1 VIARAL
7 QIPEKTHSQTRELE
21 DAVTLLEPFA
31 TVTDV
36 LQGNKATLFDTLLCM
51 EALTKHFQDLMGKQ
65 PNTAYGSAMKRN
77 IEAVTGALL
86 ARMRMLLGRAYLVL
100 AYFAPSTDYDDPNQ
114 STWLARVKG
123 LLSSSCYGIPTSEWE
138 KWSNLVLD
146 VNPEPVTFESYKAH
160 IEERVKPHC
169 PQIAKTVLD
178 LLRSCPSE
186 APVERLFSKLKYS
199 FDQWRC
205 NATVDLVNA
214 VLRTQSGFAY
224 FHPVLE
230 LPDVVVAAG
239 SKDKDPTPAKAARAE
254 GQTTAT
260 PAREQPTATAVGTP
274 QQQIVPQPP
283 RTAAAA
289 PPAAPAEVNQ
299 VIDDDDEEPG
309 FRIPNSVE
317 YVFGYVLD
325 LLSSEVAA
333 PPLPNTGGT
342 KSTRSVA
349 DKCSKCH
356 APCKRHEYAAYI
368 VCKLCPR
375 DRHDYYP
382 AKISVSHIKRV
393 CDTIAEAQKNEHVEI
408 KGPVWEC
415 PQCLATKRK

>member
-1 VIARAL
+1 VGAQLVLLRAQVSL
-7 QIPEKTHSQTRELE
+7 RQRHRRGVRFDSQRAELRRSRHPLE
-21 DAVTLLEPFA
+21 DSRRDPHETLPTALR
-31 TVTDV
+31 VQNI
-36 LQGNKATLFDTLLCM
+36 LQ
-51 EALTKHFQDLMGKQ
+51 AL
-65 PNTAYGSAMKRN
+65 AA
-77 IEAVTGALL
+77 A
-86 ARMRMLLGRAYLVL
+86 
-100 AYFAPSTDYDDPNQ
+100 
-114 STWLARVKG
+114 
-123 LLSSSCYGIPTSEWE
+123 C
-138 KWSNLVLD
+138 
-146 VNPEPVTFESYKAH
+146 
-160 IEERVKPHC
+160 HC

-230 LPDVVVAAG
+230 LPDVVVPPG

-260 PAREQPTATAVGTP
+260 PARDQPTATAVGTP

-333 PPLPNTGGT
+333 PPLPNTGAT

-382 AKISVSHIKRV
+382 AKI
-393 CDTIAEAQKNEHVEI
+393 
-408 KGPVWEC
+408 P
-415 PQCLATKRK
+415 